1 MRRHNSLL
9 LTLALVCSMPE
20 PSGADDANDPDNATL
35 TVVTWGGAYEQSQRE
50 AYFDPFTQA
59 TGIEV
64 ETVRFDGGLEALKE
78 AQAQGNPGWDVIDL
92 IESNAR
98 TACDQGL
105 LREIDAGILAPAP
118 DGTPAR
124 DDFIDGAIG
133 RCAVTQL
140 VFSTVIAYDD
150 RAFPGVKPRTI
161 EDFFDTERFPGKRAL
176 RRAPVGLFEWALMS
190 QGVPRRQL
198 YDLLST
204 ERGFDLAFRQLDR
217 LRDQLVWWTGGDEP
231 ARLLAEG
238 KVAMASGYNGRFF
251 EAQVEAGA
259 PISII
264 WDGQLLDYNSW
275 AIPAGVADP
284 SLAERFIRFATRSRA
299 MAHQASLISYSPARR
314 SARERV
320 GLHQPTGTP
329 MRPYLPTLPAHL
341 EKAIHRDQAWY
352 AQTSALRW
360 RLFEDWLE

>member
-1 MRRHNSLL
+1 MRRHRR
-9 LTLALVCSMPE
+9 LALMLGMALSTPAL
-20 PSGADDANDPDNATL
+20 SGSNDKTL

-50 AYFDPFTQA
+50 AYFDPFTAA

-64 ETVRFDGGLEALKE
+64 ETVRFDGGLQKLR
-78 AQAQGNPGWDVIDL
+78 QAQGDHDWDVIDL
-92 IESNAR
+92 IESSAR

-105 LREIDAGILAPAP
+105 LRKIDASILAPAP

-124 DDFIDGAIG
+124 EDFIDGAIG
-133 RCAVTQL
+133 RCAITQL

-176 RRAPVGLFEWALMS
+176 RRSPVGLFEWALMS

-204 ERGFDLAFRQLDR
+204 GRGFDLAFRQLDR

-264 WDGQLLDYNSW
+264 WEGQLLDYNSW
-275 AIPAGVADP
+275 AIPAGVDDP
-284 SLAERFIRFATRSRA
+284 ALAERFIRFATRSPA
-299 MAHQASLISYSPARR
+299 MAHQASLISYSPTRQ

>member
-1 MRRHNSLL
+1 M
-9 LTLALVCSMPE
+9 LV
-20 PSGADDANDPDNATL
+20 SGLSEASDRTL
-35 TVVTWGGAYEQSQRE
+35 TVVTWGGAYERSQRE
-50 AYFDPFTQA
+50 AYFGPFTEE

-64 ETVRFDGGLEALKE
+64 ETVRFDGGLDALKKAYAE
-78 AQAQGNPGWDVIDL
+78 GNHSWDVIDL
-92 IESNAR
+92 IKANAR

-105 LREIDAGILAPAP
+105 LREFDPSILAPAP
-118 DGTPAR
+118 DGTPAH

-133 RCAVTQL
+133 RCAITQL

-150 RAFPGVKPRTI
+150 RAFPGVKPRSI
-161 EDFFDTERFPGKRAL
+161 EDFFDTEKFPGKRAL

-204 ERGFDLAFRQLDR
+204 KRGFNLAFRQLDR
-217 LRDQLVWWTGGDEP
+217 LRDKLVWWTGGDEP

-238 KVAMASGYNGRFF
+238 RVAMASGYNGRFF
-251 EAQVEAGA
+251 EAQVKEGA

-275 AIPAGVADP
+275 AIPARADDP
-284 SLAERFIRFATRSRA
+284 DLAERFIRFATRTRP
-299 MAHQASLISYSPARR
+299 MAHQASLISYSPARE
-314 SARERV
+314 SAQQRV
-320 GLHQPTGTP
+320 GLHKATGTP

-341 EKAIHRDQAWY
+341 EKAIHRDQTWY
-352 AQTSALRW
+352 SQTLELRW
-360 RLFEDWLE
+360 RLFEDWLR